1 MGGTGVRKPVSPNE
15 LMQLQKTRS
24 SNNEKSNQVDYK
36 RPKPIVAPKQKPK
49 SPAARPNSTAPT
61 KKAPHRAS
69 NTSKRPGRTDW
80 DDSAKLEALR
90 NKSPQK
96 QRQKVH
102 IIGENDDSLTTETSG
117 FAGEQKTTICSSS
130 LARPKKAKSENER
143 SQKPSNK
150 IKKKK

>member
-1 MGGTGVRKPVSPNE
+1 
-15 LMQLQKTRS
+15 MQLQKTRS
-24 SNNEKSNQVDYK
+24 SNNEKTNQTDY
-36 RPKPIVAPKQKPK
+36 RTAKPLIAPKQKPK
-49 SPAARPNSTAPT
+49 APAARPNSTTPT
-61 KKAPHRAS
+61 KKAPHRTT

-117 FAGEQKTTICSSS
+117 FAGEQKTTILSAS
-130 LARPKKAKSENER
+130 LARPKKAKSENEK
-143 SQKPSNK
+143 SQKTINK
-150 IKKKK
+150 LKKKKKESTRQ

>member
-1 MGGTGVRKPVSPNE
+1 MGGSGVRKPVSPNE

-49 SPAARPNSTAPT
+49 APAARPNSTAPT
-61 KKAPHRAS
+61 KKAPHRTS

-102 IIGENDDSLTTETSG
+102 IIGENDDSLTTKPVDLREN
-117 FAGEQKTTICSSS
+117 
-130 LARPKKAKSENER
+130 KKLQSCL
-143 SQKPSNK
+143 QV
-150 IKKKK
+150 